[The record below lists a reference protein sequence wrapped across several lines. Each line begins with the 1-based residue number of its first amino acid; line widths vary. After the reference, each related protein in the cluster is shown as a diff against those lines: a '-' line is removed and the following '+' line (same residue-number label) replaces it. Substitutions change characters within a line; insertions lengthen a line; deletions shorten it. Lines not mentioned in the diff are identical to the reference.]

1 MRRRGR
7 RPNGGTR
14 LGGAESKRRRRS
26 RLPAP
31 PSRVTRLAAEAR
43 HQLAEPRPRVAQ
55 DRRAVAR
62 QQHLDLERGERGDAG
77 AQQRRVV
84 HHLLAQQRQHAR
96 RVPDHGVA
104 HDEDAPARGVER
116 DLARRLPGHAEHG
129 EGAELIAGREPGVD
143 GHALGLRVGR
153 VGGMD
158 RDRGAGPLPHQGGL
172 AHVVA
177 VREDD
182 ARHPALHE
190 AREHL
195 LRGLDGIDAQVSL
208 GLADEIAVEVVAVR
222 LGEPGPGEDA
232 IHDLAHVS
240 PPTRSYAGTPP
251 RVNPA
256 PRLYTRPFWIAC
268 AIHFTGGM
276 SLGMFLLFPG
286 FLLAA
291 TGFALV
297 SLGLTTLIEQSGVVP
312 VHAPAPRSAAHDM
325 TRLVLRGGLL
335 PVMAATVLFGAGI
348 NAAFYF
354 VAPFTRDLHI
364 DRAAPF
370 FAAYASTT
378 IALRVF
384 GRRLPDRMGAH
395 PIAVPSFGVFALG
408 LAALCLLPQ
417 RGVLVAAG
425 MACGAGHGS
434 LFPVLKGLAVA
445 RTPARF
451 HGTVVSLS
459 TAALDGG
466 AVLGTPLC
474 GAIAHTAGYRAMFAV
489 MAAASLAGLLLMTRD
504 ARRGTARL
512 GAPGPI
518 S

>member
-1 MRRRGR
+1 MI
-7 RPNGGTR
+7 
-14 LGGAESKRRRRS
+14 
-26 RLPAP
+26 
-31 PSRVTRLAAEAR
+31 
-43 HQLAEPRPRVAQ
+43 
-55 DRRAVAR
+55 
-62 QQHLDLERGERGDAG
+62 
-77 AQQRRVV
+77 
-84 HHLLAQQRQHAR
+84 
-96 RVPDHGVA
+96 A
-104 HDEDAPARGVER
+104 H
-116 DLARRLPGHAEHG
+116 
-129 EGAELIAGREPGVD
+129 
-143 GHALGLRVGR
+143 
-153 VGGMD
+153 
-158 RDRGAGPLPHQGGL
+158 
-172 AHVVA
+172 
-177 VREDD
+177 
-182 ARHPALHE
+182 
-190 AREHL
+190 
-195 LRGLDGIDAQVSL
+195 
-208 GLADEIAVEVVAVR
+208 
-222 LGEPGPGEDA
+222 
-232 IHDLAHVS
+232 
-240 PPTRSYAGTPP
+240 
-251 RVNPA
+251 
-256 PRLYTRPFWIAC
+256 
-268 AIHFTGGM
+268 TG
-276 SLGMFLLFPG
+276 FPG

-297 SLGLTTLIEQSGVVP
+297 SLGLTTLIEEPGVVP

-434 LFPVLKGLAVA
+434 LFPVLNGLAVT

-451 HGTVVSLS
+451 HGTVVSLY

-474 GAIAHTAGYRAMFAV
+474 GAIAHMAGYRAMFAV

-504 ARRGTARL
+504 ARAVHAT
-512 GAPGPI
+512 
-518 S
+518 

>member
-1 MRRRGR
+1 VRALGGDELTIGLVLGTGLAVSVGLRPTVGALLDRLGRRRVLLAAGVMNVASFPPFLLLGGTGPWLYVLATLHLVVGGALFAAYFTYAADLVPAGR
-7 RPNGGTR
+7 RIEGIAIFGVAGMAPNG
-14 LGGAESKRRRRS
+14 LG
-26 RLPAP
+26 PW
-31 PSRVTRLAAEAR
+31 
-43 HQLAEPRPRVAQ
+43 
-55 DRRAVAR
+55 
-62 QQHLDLERGERGDAG
+62 
-77 AQQRRVV
+77 
-84 HHLLAQQRQHAR
+84 
-96 RVPDHGVA
+96 
-104 HDEDAPARGVER
+104 
-116 DLARRLPGHAEHG
+116 
-129 EGAELIAGREPGVD
+129 
-143 GHALGLRVGR
+143 
-153 VGGMD
+153 
-158 RDRGAGPLPHQGGL
+158 
-172 AHVVA
+172 
-177 VREDD
+177 
-182 ARHPALHE
+182 
-190 AREHL
+190 
-195 LRGLDGIDAQVSL
+195 
-208 GLADEIAVEVVAVR
+208 
-222 LGEPGPGEDA
+222 LGEA
-232 IHDLAHVS
+232 IIE
-240 PPTRSYAGTPP
+240 R
-251 RVNPA
+251 
-256 PRLYTRPFWIAC
+256 
-268 AIHFTGGM
+268 TG
-276 SLGMFLLFPG
+276 FAG
-286 FLLAA
+286 FLFAA

-297 SLGLTTLIEQSGVVP
+297 SLALTTLIEERCAVP
-312 VHAPAPRSAAHDM
+312 VHAAAPRSAARDM
-325 TRLVLRGGLL
+325 ARLVLRGGLL

-364 DRAAPF
+364 ARAAPF

-434 LFPVLKGLAVA
+434 LFPVLNGLAVT
-445 RTPARF
+445 RTPPRF
-451 HGTVVSLS
+451 HGTVVSLY

-474 GAIAHTAGYRAMFAV
+474 GAIAHAAGYRAMFAV